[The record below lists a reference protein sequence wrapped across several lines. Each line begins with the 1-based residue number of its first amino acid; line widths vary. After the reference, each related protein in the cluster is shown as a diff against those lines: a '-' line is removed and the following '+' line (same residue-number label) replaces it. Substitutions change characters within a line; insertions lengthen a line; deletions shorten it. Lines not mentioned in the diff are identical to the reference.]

1 MRKSHYLVG
10 LFILSC
16 SCYLRIPCTTCI
28 LFNIVN
34 IVVP

>member
-16 SCYLRIPCTTCI
+16 SRCLRLSCTTCI

-34 IVVP
+34 IVVT